1 MVDRFPGWFSR
12 TTPHPLFLGVGRI
25 EARVDDAARGNE
37 LGLSPLNFEI
47 TLPFCF
53 YRHAYSPPPKKKI
66 RERVSSSPYG
76 MVQSCPRNQGRPCPS
91 ITESRLLA
99 PPPTTTI
106 SNLVSSAHAHP
117 TREKGGGW
125 LWRLEGGEWA
135 SRRGFLDECE
145 REWESRQYAWAS
157 RARPTRLASGS

>member
-53 YRHAYSPPPKKKI
+53 YRHAYSPPQKKKI
-66 RERVSSSPYG
+66 KRKSLLQSLWYG
-76 MVQSCPRNQGRPCPS
+76 PIVPKEPRPPLSFDHRIPAPCP
-91 ITESRLLA
+91 
-99 PPPTTTI
+99 PPHHHHLQFGFP
-106 SNLVSSAHAHP
+106 SAHP

>member
-53 YRHAYSPPPKKKI
+53 YRHAYSPPQKKNEEK
-66 RERVSSSPYG
+66 EFPPVP
-76 MVQSCPRNQGRPCPS
+76 MVWSNRAQGTKAALVLRSQNPGSPCP
-91 ITESRLLA
+91 
-99 PPPTTTI
+99 PPPTTI